1 MTSNPGTNQSVAS
14 DDTDSEN
21 FKLGAFVAKRDI
33 SRRISG
39 GLGVGKDVV
48 RDEVFKKGFSK
59 KLKRWRKYT

>member
-48 RDEVFKKGFSK
+48 RDEVFKKGFS
-59 KLKRWRKYT
+59 